1 MPEEWL
7 EIAYINFNKAIV
19 HGRITDGLDEY
30 RVRKER
36 EIEQVL
42 TDEQKAKVEDL
53 QIRQRDELHKLLR
66 SFVAPA

>member
-1 MPEEWL
+1 L